1 MEKDKIILIS
11 NNDFVVIKG
20 ENVQNEVVAVQIHN
34 NALNFISY
42 EDISAECVALHKGY
56 SVKNTRTIRIVEFED
71 EIYVRAKSDNEAIAP
86 ICIEEC
92 GDTLNVIDL
101 LETDCDSIV
110 EDMNGDV
117 NQVSQ
122 NFDIVEG
129 RPFLMED
136 EFSL

>member
-1 MEKDKIILIS
+1 MEKDKIIIVS

-20 ENVQNEVVAVQIHN
+20 ENSKDVISAQIYN
-34 NALNFISY
+34 DELQFILY
-42 EDISAECVALHKGY
+42 EDMPAERVAFNKGY
-56 SVKNTRTIRIVEFED
+56 SVENIKKIRIVEFED
-71 EIYVRAKSDNEAIAP
+71 EIYLRAKSDKDAIAP

-101 LETDCDSIV
+101 LETDCTSTI
-110 EDMNGDV
+110 EDMKGSIKDI
-117 NQVSQ
+117 SQ

>member
-20 ENVQNEVVAVQIHN
+20 KDVKDVISAQIYDN
-34 NALNFISY
+34 DLNFILY
-42 EDISAECVALHKGY
+42 EDMPAERVAFNKGY
-56 SVKNTRTIRIVEFED
+56 SVENTKKIRIVEFED
-71 EIYVRAKSDNEAIAP
+71 EIYLRAKRDKDAIAP
-86 ICIEEC
+86 ICIEED

-101 LETDCDSIV
+101 LETDCDNIV
-110 EDMNGDV
+110 EDMKGDI
-117 NQVSQ
+117 NQVAQ
-122 NFDIVEG
+122 NFDIIEG

>member
-1 MEKDKIILIS
+1 MEKDKIILVS
-11 NNDFVVIKG
+11 NNDFVVLQG
-20 ENVQNEVVAVQIHN
+20 ENVKDVITAQIYN
-34 NALNFISY
+34 DALYFILY
-42 EDISAECVALHKGY
+42 EDMPAERVAFNKGY
-56 SVKNTRTIRIVEFED
+56 SVENTKKIRIVEFED
-71 EIYVRAKSDNEAIAP
+71 EIYLRAKSDKQAIAP

-101 LETDCDSIV
+101 LETDCTSTV
-110 EDMNGDV
+110 EDMKGDV
-117 NQVSQ
+117 AQVAQ

>member
-11 NNDFVVIKG
+11 NNDFLVIKG
-20 ENVQNEVVAVQIHN
+20 ENVKDVISAQIYDN
-34 NALNFISY
+34 DLNFILY
-42 EDISAECVALHKGY
+42 ENIPAERVAFNKGY
-56 SVKNTRTIRIVEFED
+56 SVENTKKIRIVEFED
-71 EIYVRAKSDNEAIAP
+71 EIYLRAKRDKDAIAP

-101 LETDCDSIV
+101 LETDCDNII
-110 EDMNGDV
+110 EDMKGDI